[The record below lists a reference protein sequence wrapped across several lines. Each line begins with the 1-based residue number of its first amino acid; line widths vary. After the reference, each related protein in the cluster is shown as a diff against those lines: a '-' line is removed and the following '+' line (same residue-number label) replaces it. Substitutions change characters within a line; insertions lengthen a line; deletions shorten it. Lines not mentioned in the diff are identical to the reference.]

1 MNLHAHPYTVAAE
14 LAWKQESLSHANR
27 TSRRRSWRLPR
38 PRRAVVLAR
47 RTDRPSAADTAGQHA
62 WPTATGLA
70 AR

>member
-38 PRRAVVLAR
+38 PRRALVLAR
-47 RTDRPSAADTAGQHA
+47 RTA
-62 WPTATGLA
+62 
-70 AR
+70 